1 MNRFIPCRNEKCR
14 HTRHT
19 CKYAHSLLEWEVP
32 KVLRCDFGM
41 DCYKSE
47 CRRLHNGTIDEK
59 IIVAEYNTIIFREDY
74 RVYLPKKPVVQKP
87 LAQKP
92 VVQKPIV
99 PVPVVPA
106 PVVPAPVVPE
116 FDDLFPFFVPSE
128 DEQKKSLLRMK
139 IQIQKEHD
147 ELLLKMKNYK
157 EMAMQ
162 YWEIGSTEIEF
173 KRYDN

>member
-1 MNRFIPCRNEKCR
+1 
-14 HTRHT
+14 
-19 CKYAHSLLEWEVP
+19 
-32 KVLRCDFGM
+32 M